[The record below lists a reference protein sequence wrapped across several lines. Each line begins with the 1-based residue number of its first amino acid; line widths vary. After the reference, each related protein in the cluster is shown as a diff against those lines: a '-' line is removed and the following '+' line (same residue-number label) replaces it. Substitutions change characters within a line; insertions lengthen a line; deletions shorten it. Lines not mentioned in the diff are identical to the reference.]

1 MPRNDPPPRWVL
13 TLYVSGASPHSADA
27 IDSIRRLCA
36 TELDG
41 QVELQVVDVRE
52 QPALAVADH
61 VLAVPTLVKRLPEP
75 LRRLVGDLGD
85 DGRLRLGLDLGP
97 APPATLVP

>member
-1 MPRNDPPPRWVL
+1 MKRDGSAPLWVL
-13 TLYVSGASPHSADA
+13 TLYVSGASPRSAAA
-27 IDSIRRLCA
+27 IDSVRRICEE
-36 TELDG
+36 ELAG
-41 QVELQVVDVRE
+41 QVELEVVDVRE

-85 DGRLRLGLDLGP
+85 DSRLRLGLDLGP
-97 APPATLVP
+97 SRVGPSP